1 MMRISIAVLTIAAT
15 ALLATTAGA
24 QTARYPITGNVQ
36 FQIGDG
42 LPVPILPPGADNI
55 QPGAGVRQGTA
66 AADPRAMQFNGGE
79 ITHPG
84 TPFTLPVFA
93 NNPNVFQVRT
103 AILFAFPNGPA
114 TLSAGGRPGGAT
126 VNWCP
131 GINITGTATGGCLTP
146 AAGPG
151 INGRITYTATAAQ
164 FGGSAQAAGG
174 GAADVA
180 LRAGAAAPC
189 DYNVTAT
196 CLAIFALA
204 TPAGTGVVG
213 GDFNN
218 SVTSA
223 GGAPSPGLYA
233 VIVAANGAIV
243 SITNTGLGPGAPNP
257 VTSYGAPW
265 TTGMLS
271 LLNTAV
277 LGTPENFQLTGS
289 DARVGGVG
297 TISLV
302 AGGMSDRTL
311 SGPNANR
318 GWLNLTV
325 GETTPALGTWGIG
338 ALAIALAGVA
348 TRRLR
353 RRES

>member
-1 MMRISIAVLTIAAT
+1 MNSKVSMVVLTLVLGVAF
-15 ALLATTAGA
+15 ATTASA
-24 QTARYPITGNVQ
+24 QTARYPITGNLQ
-36 FQIGDG
+36 YQIGDG
-42 LPVPILPPGADNI
+42 LPVPILPPGADNLA
-55 QPGAGVRQGTA
+55 PGAGVRQGTA

-84 TPFTLPVFA
+84 TAFTLPVFA

-103 AILFAFPNGPA
+103 AVTISFPNGPA
-114 TLSAGGRPGGAT
+114 TLSAGGRVGGAT

-131 GINITGTATGGCLTP
+131 GVVIAGSGTGGCLTP

-151 INGRITYTATAAQ
+151 INGRITYNATGNQ
-164 FGGSAQAAGG
+164 FGGVAQGATG

-204 TPAGTGVVG
+204 TPAGTAA
-213 GDFNN
+213 
-218 SVTSA
+218 A
-223 GGAPSPGLYA
+223 GGTFNALIGTSGSAPSPGLYA

-257 VTSYGAPW
+257 ATSYGAPW

-277 LGTPENFQLTGS
+277 LGTPENFMLTGS
-289 DARVGGVG
+289 DARVGGIG

-302 AGGMSDRTL
+302 SGAMSDRTL

-348 TRRLR
+348 ARRLR
-353 RRES
+353 KQA